1 MSCSSVR
8 ASRSS
13 STAGSDR
20 GAAFG
25 CGKDEGEVV
34 HKEGDAE
41 VRVKDQGDT
50 VDITV
55 KGEDGTATYSSGA
68 GVELPSGF
76 PDDVPTY
83 PGMKLEFSGTQG
95 NMFTVNGRTTDAM
108 AKVRDALKAKAA
120 AGPLSLDQV
129 EEIVRDHIPPA
140 IELARRY
147 QTLQALVNCTR
158 RSLLP
163 DPNVTDEVRQSWHT
177 ELRKLEALGLE

>member
-1 MSCSSVR
+1 MTSKWARTVWVR
-8 ASRSS
+8 GVVVGMAM
-13 STAGSDR
+13 
-20 GAAFG
+20 AAFG

-76 PDDVPTY
+76 PEDVPTY

-95 NMFTVNGRTTDAM
+95 SMFTVNGRTSDAM
-108 AKVRDALKAKAA
+108 AKVSDALKAKAA
-120 AGPLSLDQV
+120 AEGWSEVMSMNQQGAGGEPGMMMSYTKADRVLNV
-129 EEIVRDHIPPA
+129 V
-140 IELARRY
+140 LAGEGDGTNISIMTGT
-147 QTLQALVNCTR
+147 Q
-158 RSLLP
+158 
-163 DPNVTDEVRQSWHT
+163 
-177 ELRKLEALGLE
+177 